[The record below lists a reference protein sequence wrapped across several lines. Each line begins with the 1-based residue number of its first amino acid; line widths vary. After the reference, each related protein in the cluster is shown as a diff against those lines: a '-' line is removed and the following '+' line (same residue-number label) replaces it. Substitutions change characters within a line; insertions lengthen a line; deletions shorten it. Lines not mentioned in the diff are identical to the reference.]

1 MCIHS
6 PQLIA
11 KLQISWT
18 RESPHSCCVSVSAL
32 YNVVRRPLLFLLTLL
47 LNHIELW
54 SEKAIISEIGTRMFC
69 KFSSGFPLSL
79 YFRVAFSCL
88 WIFIC
93 FLSPPHFCFYRI
105 FLDWD
110 SPHSSHSSG
119 DTYLTL
125 YPCLST
131 SCLTVVVGKT
141 VSWCSTRNL
150 RDIQSTCCKL
160 FIYKHLEWVRKWCF
174 GSWLVDCLCWWT
186 GFKRYIILWT

>member
-1 MCIHS
+1 MLNWWWNNVHTIPS
-6 PQLIA
+6 LNA

-32 YNVVRRPLLFLLTLL
+32 YNGVHRPLLFLLTLL

-54 SEKAIISEIGTRMFC
+54 SEKAIISEIGTRMFY

-88 WIFIC
+88 QIFIC

-141 VSWCSTRNL
+141 VSWCSTQEIWETYRAHPTNYL
-150 RDIQSTCCKL
+150 YTNILSE
-160 FIYKHLEWVRKWCF
+160 LENDA
-174 GSWLVDCLCWWT
+174 LDHD
-186 GFKRYIILWT
+186 